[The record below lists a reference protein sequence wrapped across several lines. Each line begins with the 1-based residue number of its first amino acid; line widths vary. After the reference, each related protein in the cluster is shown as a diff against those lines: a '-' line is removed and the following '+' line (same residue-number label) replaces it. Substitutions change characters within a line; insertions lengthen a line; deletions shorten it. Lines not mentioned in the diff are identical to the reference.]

1 MSIFVPSALVQ
12 PIALCLFDSKPAT
25 SGFISQSIS
34 TPVQFSDESTQTLE
48 LLVTKLHPTALIVLR
63 LPWLRSTNPIIDWS
77 TLSLAFQTGPKSTI
91 PAMTVAMSCTTSALH
106 HEDIISNLSPMFAS
120 IPELCTPGTSSPSNL
135 SADSSNVASIS
146 HPVDSSNV
154 ADTPH
159 PVDSSNV
166 ADSQCLIDSS
176 HVADLNT
183 FPL

>member
-48 LLVTKLHPTALIVLR
+48 LLVTKLHPSALIILR

-77 TLSLAFQTGPKSTI
+77 TLSLAFRTGPKLTL

-106 HEDIISNLSPMFAS
+106 HEDIISNLSPMFAL
-120 IPELCTPGTSSPSNL
+120 IPELCTPGTSSPSNPL
-135 SADSSNVASIS
+135 TDSSHMASIS
-146 HPVDSSNV
+146 RPVDSSNV
-154 ADTPH
+154 ADTP
-159 PVDSSNV
+159 
-166 ADSQCLIDSS
+166 CLIDSS
-176 HVADLNT
+176 HMANRNT
-183 FPL
+183 FPLADSSNVA